1 MSLVSVITRSMDRS
15 TLQET
20 LDSIASQTYPNIEVI
35 LVNALGDGHRGYGEQ
50 CGKFHLRTVRSDSPL
65 SRSSAANLGLDS
77 AQGKYAL
84 FLDDDDWLD
93 PDHIERL
100 VVALEGNQSTR
111 VAYAGVRFTSAR
123 DSTEFSVINEA
134 FDPIKLLHGNFIPIH
149 AVLFERELAQH
160 GCRFDESLAI
170 YEDWD
175 FWLQAARFGPFLHL
189 DRVSAGYRS
198 NGGSGAGPSVGESA
212 VQAARDRIFD
222 KWRHVWTGTEIN
234 KLLAFASH
242 IEDPKILKIE
252 GALEASRQQG
262 AVLNQRLVESSLRFA
277 ELEIASTELEYQNIE
292 LQRKIAERE
301 AQLHELG
308 TLIQA
313 IFASAS
319 WRLTA
324 PLRSMKAT
332 ATAMRLRARR
342 VMFYL
347 SPLAQDPGK
356 IPATAL
362 RLKYAWQK
370 GGTDSVKAI
379 LKQLPYEVTYNDV
392 WINQYKK
399 SFTPEVIAQI
409 QFRIQSMVN
418 PPLIS
423 VLMPTFNTPENVLR
437 RTLESV
443 TEQLYSHWE
452 LCVVDDAS
460 PQPHIR
466 KVLEEVSAGDP
477 RIRLLI
483 LEKNAGVATATNCA
497 LAMAGG
503 TYVVLLDHD
512 DVLEPQAL
520 YRVAEAI
527 RSADPDMIY
536 SDEATLSEDGE
547 EVINHT
553 HRPAFSLEYLRAC
566 PYIVH
571 LVAFRTELL
580 RQIGGLDATLTISQ
594 DYDLILRVAENA
606 RTIVHVPEILY
617 LWRQRKLSA
626 GHLRKKTVMDTSR
639 EVLGR
644 HLARCGESGEVNNGQ
659 QFNYF
664 DARYALK
671 AGHKVAIIVPTKNHG
686 ELVRQCV
693 ESIVRTV
700 KRVPYEIVVVDHAS
714 DDPASVAYFEQLKSH
729 HQVLRYEGVFNFS
742 AINNWAIA
750 HMRGQFSHYLFCNND
765 IEAIDAEWLE
775 RMMELGQMPDVGIVG
790 AKLLYPDRRMIQ
802 HAGVCVGMYG
812 VAEHY
817 GKFMDDVLP
826 DGSLHPG
833 YHGTLIANHELSAVT
848 AACALMR
855 REVFE
860 RIGGYEEKLPV
871 GFGDVDLCLKAR
883 EAGYRVLY
891 CAHAVLVHHESYT
904 RGKSREDPHPEDSVY
919 FVKKWRKT
927 LDHCDPYYNPN
938 LTIQSTQWEI
948 KQPVVFNLD
957 IANRIWYR
965 DSVGAKVVVQ

>member
-1 MSLVSVITRSMDRS
+1 MDRS
-15 TLQET
+15 TLQEA
-20 LDSIASQTYPNIEVI
+20 LDSIANQTHPNIEVV
-35 LVNALGDGHRGYGEQ
+35 LVNALGDGHRQYGER
-50 CGKFHLRTVRSDSPL
+50 CGTFPLRTVRSDAPL
-65 SRSSAANLGLDS
+65 HRSSAANLGLDS
-77 AQGKYAL
+77 ARGKYAL

-93 PDHIERL
+93 PDHIEKL
-100 VVALEGNQSTR
+100 VTALEQNSDMR

-123 DSTEFSVINEA
+123 DSDEFSVINES
-134 FDPIKLLHGNFIPIH
+134 FDPIKLFYGNFIPIH
-149 AVLFERELAQH
+149 AVLFRRELAQL

-175 FWLQAARFGPFLHL
+175 FWLQAARFGSFLHL
-189 DRVSAGYRS
+189 NRVSAGYRS
-198 NGGSGAGPSVGESA
+198 NGGSGAGPSVGEDA
-212 VQAARDRIFD
+212 VRAARDRIFD
-222 KWRHVWTGTEIN
+222 KWRHVWSGAEVN
-234 KLLAFASH
+234 KLLAFVSH
-242 IEDPKILKIE
+242 IEDPKILSLE
-252 GALEASRQQG
+252 GKLEASRQLG
-262 AVLNQRLVESSLRFA
+262 ATLNQRLVESNVRFS
-277 ELEIASTELEYQNIE
+277 ELEIASTELEKQNIE
-292 LQRKIAERE
+292 LQHEIAKRE

-308 TLIQA
+308 TLIQT

-332 ATAMRLRARR
+332 ATAVRLRARR

-370 GGTDSVKAI
+370 GGTESVKAI

-392 WINQYKK
+392 WVNQYKK
-399 SFTPEVIAQI
+399 SFTPEVVAQI
-409 QFRIQSMVN
+409 QIRCQNMAN

-437 RTLESV
+437 RALVSV
-443 TEQLYSHWE
+443 TEQLYPHWE

-460 PQPHIR
+460 TQPQVR
-466 KVLEEVSAGDP
+466 GVLEEFAADKP
-477 RIRLLI
+477 QIRVLI
-483 LEKNAGVATATNCA
+483 LDKNAGVATATNHA
-497 LAMAGG
+497 LAMANG

-520 YRVAEAI
+520 YRVAESI
-527 RSADPDMIY
+527 QRDDSDMIY
-536 SDEATLSEDGE
+536 SDEATLSEDGQ

-571 LVAFRTELL
+571 LVAFRTALL
-580 RQIGGLDATLTISQ
+580 KEIGGLDKTLTISQ

-606 RTIVHVPEILY
+606 QKIVHIPEILY
-617 LWRQRKLSA
+617 LWRQRKLSS
-626 GHLRKKTVMDTSR
+626 GHLRKKAVMDTSR
-639 EVLGR
+639 DVLGR
-644 HLARCGESGEVNNGQ
+644 HLARCGELGEVQNGL

-664 DARYALK
+664 DVRYTLK
-671 AGHKVAIIVPTKNHG
+671 PGQKVAIIIPTKNHG

-700 KRVPYEIVVVDHAS
+700 KRVTYEIVVVDHAS
-714 DDPASVAYFEQLKSH
+714 DDLASVAYFDQLKSQ

-742 AINNWAIA
+742 AINNWAITQLQ
-750 HMRGQFSHYLFCNND
+750 GDFSHYLFCNND
-765 IEAIDAEWLE
+765 IEAMEEGWLE
-775 RMMELGQMPDVGIVG
+775 RMVELGQMPDIGIVG
-790 AKLLYPDRRMIQ
+790 AKLLYPDRKMIQ

-817 GKFMDDVLP
+817 GKFMDDVRP

-833 YHGTLIANHELSAVT
+833 YHGTLIANHEMSAVT

-855 REVFE
+855 RDVFE
-860 RIGGYEEKLPV
+860 CIGGYEENLPV
-871 GFGDVDLCLKAR
+871 GFGDVDLCLKTR
-883 EAGYRVLY
+883 DAGYRIVY
-891 CAHAVLVHHESYT
+891 CARAVLVHHESYT
-904 RGKSREDPHPEDSVY
+904 RGKSRVDPHPDDSAY

-927 LDHCDPYYNPN
+927 LDQCDPYYNPN
-938 LTIQSTQWEI
+938 LTTQSTQWEV

-957 IANRIWYR
+957 IAPRIWQR
-965 DSVGAKVVVQ
+965 DPAGAQVIVQ